1 MNKVILMG
9 NLTRDPELKYLE
21 NGTAVANFGVAHNER
36 YTNRETQEQRETTTF
51 VEVEV
56 WDRQAEVI
64 SEYFQKGSR
73 ILLEGALKYETWE
86 EEDGTRRSRLKV
98 RLFRF
103 NFVDRR
109 GEVGDGSNTPNAPT
123 DNQGAQRPSQ
133 QSQNETDSSVEE
145 DIPF

>member
-1 MNKVILMG
+1 MG
-9 NLTRDPELKYLE
+9 NLTRDPELKYLS
-21 NGTAVANFGVAHNER
+21 NGTPVANFGVAHNER
-36 YTNRETQEQRETTTF
+36 YTNRETNEQRETTTF

-64 SEYFQKGSR
+64 TEYFQKGSR
-73 ILLEGALKYETWE
+73 ILFEGALKYDTWE

-109 GEVGDGSNTPNAPT
+109 GDVPEGGNGSNPPPS
-123 DNQGAQRPSQ
+123 NQNAQRPQ
-133 QSQNETDSSVEE
+133 GQAPQNASESSVEE

>member
-21 NGTAVANFGVAHNER
+21 SGTAVANFGVAHNER
-36 YTNRETQEQRETTTF
+36 YTNRETNEQRETTTF

-73 ILLEGALKYETWE
+73 ILLEGALKYDAWE

-109 GEVGDGSNTPNAPT
+109 GDQPEGGNGGPAPPSSQ
-123 DNQGAQRPSQ
+123 NAQRSQ
-133 QSQNETDSSVEE
+133 EPKAESSVEE

>member
-9 NLTRDPELKYLE
+9 NLTRDPELKYLS
-21 NGTAVANFGVAHNER
+21 NGTPVANFGVAHNER
-36 YTNRETQEQRETTTF
+36 YTNRETNEQRETTTF
-51 VEVEV
+51 VDVEV

-73 ILLEGALKYETWE
+73 ILLEGALKYDTWE
-86 EEDGTRRSRLKV
+86 EDDGTRRSRLKV
-98 RLFRF
+98 RLYRF

-109 GEVGDGSNTPNAPT
+109 GDQPENGNAPGPPAN
-123 DNQGAQRPSQ
+123 NQRSQAQPKSE
-133 QSQNETDSSVEE
+133 SDSSVEE